1 MEPAFT
7 VIKQRAVTNVL
18 SHYRPAE
25 DRYDELLSAG
35 ASPAAH
41 WQPLLRQFNQET
53 LDSLNLRAQTVANAI
68 TEDGV
73 TYNVYEDP
81 LGAARPWEVDLMPL
95 VLGAGEWQRLSAA
108 VAQRAELLDR
118 VLADL
123 YGDQT
128 LLNEGLLPP
137 ALVYGQ
143 AGFQWPC
150 QGIRP
155 VSGRYLHLYAVD
167 LARAPD
173 GGWWVI
179 ADRTQAPSGAGYA
192 LQNRLVISRAF
203 PAPFHNLP
211 VANLANFFRSLQTSL
226 SGFAP
231 CGNEQPLCVLLTPGR
246 FNETYFEHVFLARY
260 LGFPL
265 VEGQDLTVRDD
276 AVYLKTLQGLR
287 RVHVIFRRLDDGF
300 CDPLELRADSV
311 LGVPG
316 LLGAVRAGKVLMANA
331 LGSGVLESA
340 ALFGFLPEISKRLLG
355 QPLAMPSVASW
366 WCGEKP
372 ALDYVLEH
380 LDELVIKPAFA
391 SMRMEPVFG
400 YQRKG
405 VERDRLIRKMQSHP
419 HAYVGQELVHLS
431 QAPIW
436 TGQPDRPLAPRSI
449 GLRVFV
455 AATPSGWQVMP
466 GGLTR
471 VASEAGVEVISMQRG
486 GLSKDTWVQSD
497 ASKPTTSLIKKR
509 LLVSDLL
516 DGERDT
522 PSRVGENLFW
532 MGRHAERAEGTA
544 RLLRAA
550 LNRLSGHDQ
559 VDEEALLGLQ
569 QAARIFETLPE
580 PDPDAA
586 PEPLPRALLSAVGDL
601 DHPGSVASILKGLQ
615 FNASQVRDRL
625 SSDNWHALNRLGK
638 PLAPPPTTAD
648 GAVRALNLVLLDCIS
663 LAGFAMDDITRDT
676 GWVFLIIGRR
686 LERLANLC
694 TLISVPLFSDRF
706 SRSTMLEWLLEV
718 ANSEVTYRTRYR
730 RSPELLAV
738 VHTLVMDPT
747 NPHSVMYQLRQLQ
760 QELPEMGRKTGQL
773 FPPDLSDFERT
784 LRGLDLHLFEKKRPD
799 EACEALGN
807 LLRDIRA
814 AAYRVSDEIQRQCFI
829 HTRFSRN
836 SGRRNGVEH

>member
-1 MEPAFT
+1 MTRPRPITDVLRHYAPA
-7 VIKQRAVTNVL
+7 A
-18 SHYRPAE
+18 
-25 DRYDELLSAG
+25 DRYDELLCGGSVPG
-35 ASPAAH
+35 AH
-41 WQPLLRQFNQET
+41 WQPLLQQLNQES

-68 TEDGV
+68 AEDGV

-81 LGAARPWEVDLMPL
+81 RGVARPWEVDLLPM
-95 VLGAGEWQRLSAA
+95 VLGAGEWQALSNA

-123 YGDQT
+123 YGAQT
-128 LLNEGLLPP
+128 LLSDGLLPP

-150 QGIRP
+150 QGIQP
-155 VSGRYLHLYAVD
+155 VSGRHLHLYAVD

-211 VANLANFFRSLQTSL
+211 VANLATFFRSLQNSL
-226 SGFAP
+226 SSFAP
-231 CGNEQPLCVLLTPGR
+231 SGLETPLCVLLTPGR

-287 RVHVIFRRLDDGF
+287 RVHAILRRLDDGF
-300 CDPLELRADSV
+300 CDPLELRTDSV

-355 QPLAMPSVASW
+355 APLAMPSVASW

-372 ALDYVLEH
+372 ALEYVLAN
-380 LDELVIKPAFA
+380 LDDLVIKPAFA
-391 SMRMEPVFG
+391 TMRMEAVFG
-400 YQRKG
+400 HKQRG
-405 VERDRLIRKMQSHP
+405 AARDRLIRKLQAQP

-436 TGQPDRPLAPRSI
+436 TGTAGRPLATRSM

-471 VASEAGVEVISMQRG
+471 IAADAGVEVISMQRG
-486 GLSKDTWVQSD
+486 GFSKDTWVQTD
-497 ASKPTTSLIKKR
+497 AARQATSLIKKR
-509 LLVSDLL
+509 LQVADLL

-559 VDEEALLGLQ
+559 ADEEALLGLQ
-569 QAARIFETLPE
+569 QAARVFETLPQPAE
-580 PDPDAA
+580 DEAPIPLPQALLAAVSDPDN
-586 PEPLPRALLSAVGDL
+586 
-601 DHPGSVASILKGLQ
+601 PGSVVSILRALQ

-625 SSDNWHALNRLGK
+625 SADNWHALHRLGK
-638 PLAPPPTTAD
+638 PLVPAPASPD
-648 GAVRALNLVLLDCIS
+648 RAVRALNLVLLDCIS

-676 GWVFLIIGRR
+676 GWVFLIAGRR

-694 TLISVPLFSDRF
+694 ALVSVPLFSDRF
-706 SRSTMLEWLLEV
+706 SRSAMLEWLLEI

-730 RSPELLAV
+730 RAPELLAV
-738 VHTLVMDPT
+738 IHTLVMDPS
-747 NPHSVMYQLRQLQ
+747 NPHSIVYQIRHLQ

-773 FPPDLSDFERT
+773 FPPDLDGFERRLST
-784 LRGLDLHLFEKKRPD
+784 LDLHPFEKKRPD
-799 EACEALGN
+799 QACEALGQ
-807 LLRDIRA
+807 LLLEVRA
-814 AAYRVSDEIQRQCFI
+814 AAYRVADEIQRQYFI
-829 HTRFSRN
+829 HSRL
-836 SGRRNGVEH
+836 SHRAGTGH